1 MELAGKVA
9 AVTGAARGI
18 GLATAH
24 ALAAEGALVAMLDL
38 DGRRASHEATQLPTA
53 SAHQCD
59 VRDAGSVDR
68 AMAAVQADLGPIDI
82 LVNNAGVWRR
92 TPLLPAN
99 LSDWDFV
106 YETNVKG
113 IMLCSAAV
121 APEMIRRRTGKIIN
135 VASLSGFLGHPGWAA
150 YGASKAAAISLTL
163 AYAAELESFD
173 VQVHTVCPGGTQTD
187 MAELIRAA
195 EPDSE
200 RLPFAQPD
208 DVAAEVLKLVT
219 PFDDPATGRVV
230 AMGPVESVFGI
241 PVL

>member
-18 GLATAH
+18 GLATAR
-24 ALAAEGALVAMLDL
+24 ALVAMLDL
-38 DGRRASHEATQLPTA
+38 DGRRASHEAAQLPTA

-59 VRDAGSVDR
+59 VRDVGSVDR

-92 TPLLPAN
+92 TPLLPA
-99 LSDWDFV
+99 SESEWDLV

-163 AYAAELESFD
+163 THAAELE
-173 VQVHTVCPGGTQTD
+173 
-187 MAELIRAA
+187 
-195 EPDSE
+195 
-200 RLPFAQPD
+200 PF
-208 DVAAEVLKLVT
+208 E
-219 PFDDPATGRVV
+219 
-230 AMGPVESVFGI
+230 
-241 PVL
+241 